1 VWSENVGAVDPVTLF
16 KYSALTWN
24 SHRVHYDVEYSRT
37 VEMYPD
43 LVVHGPLLCTL
54 LLDMYQRRSGR
65 SAGFSFTYRAVRPL
79 FVTDTIALWG
89 TTERKGGGE
98 QGGSVGGGESQG
110 GVGGGDRGDGGI
122 RDGGGGGDA
131 MDAAARQR
139 ERIRALLEAGSDKM
153 TIVEPMELFVT
164 NSDQHVCM
172 RATVEPLRPATS
184 SSKGA

>member
-1 VWSENVGAVDPVTLF
+1 MGAVDPVTLF
-16 KYSALTWN
+16 RYSALTWN

-89 TTERKGGGE
+89 TTEGKGSGE
-98 QGGSVGGGESQG
+98 QGGSVGESQG
-110 GVGGGDRGDGGI
+110 GVGRADRGDGGI
-122 RDGGGGGDA
+122 RDGGGGSGA
-131 MDAAARQR
+131 TDAAARQR
-139 ERIRALLEAGSDKM
+139 ERIRALLEVSSDTM
-153 TIVEPMELFVT
+153 TIVEPMELFAT

-184 SSKGA
+184 SSSEGA